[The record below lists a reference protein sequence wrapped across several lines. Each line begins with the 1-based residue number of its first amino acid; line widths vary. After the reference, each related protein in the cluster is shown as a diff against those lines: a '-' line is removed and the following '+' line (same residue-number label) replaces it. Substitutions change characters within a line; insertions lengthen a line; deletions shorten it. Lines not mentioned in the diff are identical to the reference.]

1 MEPQQLILLAFQV
14 SIVLTVFGFGLQA
27 TSDDLLYL
35 VRRPGLLG
43 RSLLAMFLVMPVI
56 AVTLALMFNLRRAVE
71 IDVVALAISAV
82 PPLLP
87 GRGSRAGGHT
97 SYALGLMVIV
107 AVLSIVIVP
116 AAVTLIGWLVGR
128 SLALAPGVVAQVVL
142 TAIVVPVMAG
152 MAFRAY
158 LPAVANHLEKPLTI
172 VALVILPAAV
182 IALLV
187 GTASAIWAIADSG
200 TLLAMTVFVVAG
212 LAIGHVLGGPEPDH
226 AVVLALST
234 ACRHPGIAIG
244 IVAANFPDVRPGA
257 TILLY
262 LLVAAVLCIPY
273 IAWHRRHVAG
283 AVPA

>member
-35 VRRPGLLG
+35 VRRPGLLT
-43 RSLLAMFLVMPVI
+43 RSLVAMFLVMPVI
-56 AVTLALMFNLRRAVE
+56 AVTLAVMFNLRRAVE

-87 GRGSRAGGHT
+87 NKGSKAGGHS
-97 SYALGLMVIV
+97 SYALALMVIV

-116 AAVTLIGWLVGR
+116 VAVTLIGWLVGQ
-128 SLALAPGVVAQVVL
+128 SLELAPAVVARVVL
-142 TAIVVPVMAG
+142 TAIVVPVVAG
-152 MAFRAY
+152 MAVRAFS
-158 LPAVANHLEKPLTI
+158 PAIADYLEKPLR
-172 VALVILPAAV
+172 VVSHVLLPAAV
-182 IALLV
+182 VALLV
-187 GTASAIWAIADSG
+187 ATASTIWALADSG
-200 TLLAMTVFVVAG
+200 TLLAMTLFVVAG
-212 LAIGHVLGGPEPDH
+212 LATGHVLGGPEPDH
-226 AVVLALST
+226 SVVLALST

-244 IVAANFPDVRPGA
+244 IVTANFPDVRPGG

-262 LLVAAVLCIPY
+262 LLVAAVICIPY
-273 IAWHRRHVAG
+273 IAWSRRHAAA